1 MMASKK
7 STQEEAMQTDL
18 ETLRKVVID
27 TAKKSPV
34 GEKVEGVEIESD
46 RYDES
51 GDFLRVMIWLKS
63 TDKADYPALAKLI
76 EAIEDAVRELDD
88 RYPSVRFPDAA

>member
-1 MMASKK
+1 
-7 STQEEAMQTDL
+7 MQTDL
-18 ETLRKVVID
+18 ETLRQVVID

-46 RYDES
+46 HYDET